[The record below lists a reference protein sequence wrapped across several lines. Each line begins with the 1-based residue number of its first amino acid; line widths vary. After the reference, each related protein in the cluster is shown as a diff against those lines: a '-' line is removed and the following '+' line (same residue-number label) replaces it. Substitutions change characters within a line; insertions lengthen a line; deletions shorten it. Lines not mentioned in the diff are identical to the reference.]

1 MTMIEYLDSAE
12 GVGESHIAGF
22 FIGWKKVPPPSVHL
36 KVLRNSAHVIVAR
49 DIESL
54 TVVGF
59 ITALTDGVMT
69 AYIPLLEVLPSHQ
82 NQGIGSELMRRM
94 LEKLGGMYMIDL
106 LCEVEMQ
113 SFYEKF
119 GMQKTQGMMIRN
131 MHESN

>member
-1 MTMIEYLDSAE
+1 MIEYLDSATD
-12 GVGESHIAGF
+12 VNESQLEGF
-22 FIGWKKVPPPSVHL
+22 FVGWKKVPPPSVHL
-36 KVLRNSAHVIVAR
+36 KVLRDSAHVILAR
-49 DIESL
+49 DTETL
-54 TVVGF
+54 KVVGF

-69 AYIPLLEVLPSHQ
+69 AYIPLLEVLPSYQ

-131 MHESN
+131 IHESN